1 MAGNR
6 VGGAESNARYFGVF
20 LLGVLLGSSIR
31 VVAFLFPN
39 RVVRRLEDTLL
50 GDLK

>member
-6 VGGAESNARYFGVF
+6 VGSAESNARYFSVF

-31 VVAFLFPN
+31 IVAFLFPN
-39 RVVRRLEDTLL
+39 RVVRKLEDTLL